1 MTGFAESDV
10 ERAALA
16 WLAELGYATAN
27 GLDIGPDGDAPERAN
42 YGDVLLIERV
52 HAAIAKLNPALK
64 AETRADAVKQVLQT
78 QTPSIVAENRR
89 LHRNMIEGVPVEV
102 HRPDG
107 SITGE
112 YVRLIDFD
120 DPDAN
125 DWLAVNQYTRK
136 FAALAIVDRRGDVI
150 SFLVKLGDFGAGENL
165 DALLFET
172 LASKRGNFGVFNR
185 QDLRQHFDDRYFGA
199 ERAIKRCELDANSAR
214 ADDEQ
219 RSRNPRRRH
228 GLKIRPNKPLIWLD
242 AGQNPR
248 ARPGCNDDML
258 GLVDPRTANAFTSVA
273 FAGFDGHFA
282 GSFDRRI
289 APNHRDFVLLQ
300 EKTDAVVEPLRYVAR
315 APHHC
320 GGIVGDVVGGKP
332 VIPGVLEIMKNLRR
346 AEQCLGRDA
355 APIQTNA
362 AQKLA
367 LDNRGFESELCRAN
381 GGYIAAGTR
390 ADNDDVEVRF
400 GHRHYTRIR
409 TGFSISVL
417 NAPSN
422 CAPRA
427 PSTQR

>member
-1 MTGFAESDV
+1 MSRD
-10 ERAALA
+10 
-16 WLAELGYATAN
+16 LG
-27 GLDIGPDGDAPERAN
+27 I
-42 YGDVLLIERV
+42 
-52 HAAIAKLNPALK
+52 
-64 AETRADAVKQVLQT
+64 
-78 QTPSIVAENRR
+78 
-89 LHRNMIEGVPVEV
+89 
-102 HRPDG
+102 
-107 SITGE
+107 
-112 YVRLIDFD
+112 
-120 DPDAN
+120 
-125 DWLAVNQYTRK
+125 
-136 FAALAIVDRRGDVI
+136 
-150 SFLVKLGDFGAGENL
+150 
-165 DALLFET
+165 
-172 LASKRGNFGVFNR
+172 
-185 QDLRQHFDDRYFGA
+185 
-199 ERAIKRCELDANSAR
+199 
-214 ADDEQ
+214 
-219 RSRNPRRRH
+219 PRRRH

-248 ARPGCNDDML
+248 ARPGCNNDML

-273 FAGFDGHFA
+273 FAGFDGHFT

-355 APIQTNA
+355 ARIQTNA

-367 LDNRGFESELCRAN
+367 LDNRGFKIRVVPREWRLYSR
-381 GGYIAAGTR
+381 R
-390 ADNDDVEVRF
+390 DPADNDDVEVRF